1 MVSIINVLAK
11 IKSLRDSFSPVQKQ
25 LADYI
30 LRNSEDIPFLS
41 VHELAKLAGV
51 SVASISR
58 FAREIGCD
66 SYKEFKT
73 QLGKDSLSVVEN
85 IYQAITPEDNE
96 SDIIDKVFAG
106 NIKSLE
112 ETLKML
118 NKADLLLASK
128 KVAKCNRLVF
138 LGIGSSGYIAQDAAL
153 RFSQLD
159 MQAEAYVD
167 SYQILNQMLRLRRG
181 DIAFGISH
189 TGRSAITVE
198 ALQLAKR
205 NAVTAIGIAN
215 YLKSPLHKVS
225 DIFMCTSFPESR
237 VKVAA
242 LSSRIAQMC
251 LIDTLY
257 LLVARHR
264 QGQFDKVERLN
275 KYAEKLLR
283 VQKK

>member
-1 MVSIINVLAK
+1 MPDMRIK
-11 IKSLRDSFSPVQKQ
+11 IRSLMDSFSTAQKQ
-25 LADYI
+25 FAEYVI
-30 LRNSEDIPFLS
+30 ANSKDIPFLS

-58 FAREIGCD
+58 FARTVGCN

-73 QLGKDSLSVVEN
+73 SIGKESLSTVEN
-85 IYQAITPEDNE
+85 IYQAITPKDSK
-96 SDIIDKVFAG
+96 SDIINKVFSG
-106 NIKSLE
+106 NVKSLE
-112 ETLKML
+112 ETLKIL
-118 NKADLLLASK
+118 NKADLLLAVK
-128 KVAKCNRLVF
+128 KMAKCNRLVF

-167 SYQILNQMLRLRRG
+167 SYQILNQTLRLRKG
-181 DIAFGISH
+181 DVVFGISH

-198 ALQLAKR
+198 ALQLATR
-205 NAVTAIGIAN
+205 NGATAIGISN
-215 YLKSPLHKVS
+215 HLKSPLHKAS
-225 DIFMCTSFPESR
+225 DVFLCTSFPESR
-237 VKVAA
+237 VEVAA

-283 VQKK
+283 VQEK